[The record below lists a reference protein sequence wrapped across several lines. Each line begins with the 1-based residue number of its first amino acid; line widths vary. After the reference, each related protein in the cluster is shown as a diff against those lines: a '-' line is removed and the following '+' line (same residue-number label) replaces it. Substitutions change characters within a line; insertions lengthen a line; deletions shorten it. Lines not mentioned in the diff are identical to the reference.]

1 LPYENASFDVVSSC
15 FGAIFAPDDE
25 AVAREL
31 ARVCRR
37 GGRLGLAAW
46 RAEEGL
52 RSVYERAEIGP
63 QDPDPTRWSDESHL
77 RGLLGET
84 FDLELEPGVWRA
96 EFDAPEAMWEWW
108 STAVPPFA
116 AMLQGLPPERHAAVR
131 EELLALAARRRTNG
145 RVELTRDYV
154 LVLGRRR

>member
-1 LPYENASFDVVSSC
+1 
-15 FGAIFAPDDE
+15 
-25 AVAREL
+25 
-31 ARVCRR
+31 
-37 GGRLGLAAW
+37 
-46 RAEEGL
+46 
-52 RSVYERAEIGP
+52 
-63 QDPDPTRWSDESHL
+63 
-77 RGLLGET
+77 
-84 FDLELEPGVWRA
+84 VWRA